1 MRSSAVSLPA
11 YGEPL
16 EINIRPSRQVASLLL
31 AIHLTAA
38 VVISQLPMP
47 LSSRVIILAAI
58 LVSLAWN
65 GMLFWRRT
73 PKRLMWSLEQGW
85 RITDRKGLTRNME
98 LLPQA
103 YLGNFF
109 LVAHFRADGKKRHSV
124 MLARDSCS
132 ADGLRRLRVMLR
144 YGTPKQ

>member
-1 MRSSAVSLPA
+1 MSSPA

-47 LSSRVIILAAI
+47 LLSRLIILAAI

-65 GMLFWRRT
+65 GVMFWRRT
-73 PKRLMWSLEQGW
+73 PKRLLWSREQGW
-85 RITDRKGLTRNME
+85 RITDRRGITHDLD

-103 YLGNFF
+103 YLGNWM
-109 LVAHFRADGKKRHSV
+109 LVAHFQTAGGKRRAV

-132 ADGLRRLRVMLR
+132 ADSLRRLRVMLR
-144 YGTPKQ
+144 YGAPKH